1 MVDVQDIMAFESG
14 EMTEEEVLEFFQ
26 DLVDTG
32 MAWTL
37 QGSYGR
43 LAARLIESGLITN
56 NVRKD

>member
-1 MVDVQDIMAFESG
+1 MVNVQDIMAFESG

-43 LAARLIESGLITN
+43 FAAHLIESGLITN

>member
-1 MVDVQDIMAFESG
+1 MVNVQDIMAFESG

-56 NVRKD
+56 NARKD

>member
-1 MVDVQDIMAFESG
+1 MVNVQDIMAFESG

-43 LAARLIESGLITN
+43 LAAHLIETGLITN
-56 NVRKD
+56 SAKED